1 MIKARKGKVKL
12 SGSAPLLFAEFST
25 ITMAV
30 IEALMQKEGVDRDDA
45 VKVLDY
51 AYEVGVLPKK
61 EAMKKASEGLDE
73 LCKEEEESE

>member
-25 ITMAV
+25 ITMAI

-61 EAMKKASEGLDE
+61 EAMKKALEGLDE
-73 LCKEEEESE
+73 MHEEVEDN